1 MRNLSTR
8 CSAAVPVPHATSG
21 LSRSSTASGLA
32 VLRVFLERETSGT
45 PGEFLSLFPNLS
57 RMKISTLMTLGMCFL
72 PQDSLVLKAPYSAPT
87 SPAPE
92 LFTQPLVSVSE
103 LPMSRE
109 FSPPDYF
116 RLASGH
122 HSHNTSGR
130 WKCVV
135 SSFFP
140 SCALILL
147 YIYFNTALQI
157 IFFRQK
163 QPHRDT
169 CAYFYW

>member
-1 MRNLSTR
+1 
-8 CSAAVPVPHATSG
+8 
-21 LSRSSTASGLA
+21 
-32 VLRVFLERETSGT
+32 
-45 PGEFLSLFPNLS
+45 
-57 RMKISTLMTLGMCFL
+57 
-72 PQDSLVLKAPYSAPT
+72 
-87 SPAPE
+87 
-92 LFTQPLVSVSE
+92 
-103 LPMSRE
+103 MSRE

-169 CAYFYW
+169 CAYFYWWPWMQVIEVISSLPPRLTFQLYISFCHISFAFSRISLMNGGILSQPPEHTKLPKGNVVISLYLHVLLVSFSTRNHWFCSIPFLNLH